1 MSQFLCIDLTLVVL
15 RNWYVGATQ
24 HDFLQHF
31 LDLQGAS
38 CHPLPNL
45 KVFIGII
52 EYGLIRIGN
61 YRITLT
67 SSNASLYWEFDS
79 WGWQYLSTRVNQA
92 SKHPLPGQ
100 QPPAVVTKVKHN
112 LHGPQYPINRHPDSP
127 SNHDGQRRVI
137 KITGQRSQRIEC
149 QTGCPNGLNIAPTGL
164 EPIHQHTNR
173 LRRFETV
180 SQPWVIP
187 ICCD

>member
-67 SSNASLYWEFDS
+67 SSNASLY
-79 WGWQYLSTRVNQA
+79 
-92 SKHPLPGQ
+92 
-100 QPPAVVTKVKHN
+100 
-112 LHGPQYPINRHPDSP
+112 
-127 SNHDGQRRVI
+127 
-137 KITGQRSQRIEC
+137 
-149 QTGCPNGLNIAPTGL
+149 
-164 EPIHQHTNR
+164 
-173 LRRFETV
+173 
-180 SQPWVIP
+180 
-187 ICCD
+187 